1 MRALNLVQN
10 MKTNVDRISEGLIRE
25 LLLRVQ
31 VKEHKRYAME
41 IYGDLTNWLA
51 GEIKSIVEYR
61 SIDLA
66 IRRAQQGVPFC
77 TARSH
82 APPAPMGANASAR
95 ITSGPAG
102 LVGCWE

>member
-66 IRRAQQGVPFC
+66 IRRAQQGVPFSQG
-77 TARSH
+77 RV
-82 APPAPMGANASAR
+82 R
-95 ITSGPAG
+95 
-102 LVGCWE
+102 

>member
-1 MRALNLVQN
+1 ALILVQN
-10 MKTNVDRISEGLIRE
+10 RKTNVDLLWEVLIRE

-31 VKEHKRYAME
+31 VKEHMRYAME

-66 IRRAQQGVPFC
+66 IRRAQQGVPFSPG
-77 TARSH
+77 RVHYPRVSMGVH
-82 APPAPMGANASAR
+82 AAGVL
-95 ITSGPAG
+95 TSRAG
-102 LVGCWE
+102 

>member
-66 IRRAQQGVPFC
+66 IRRAQQGVPFSQG
-77 TARSH
+77 RVHYPRVSMGVH
-82 APPAPMGANASAR
+82 A
-95 ITSGPAG
+95 AG
-102 LVGCWE
+102 VLT